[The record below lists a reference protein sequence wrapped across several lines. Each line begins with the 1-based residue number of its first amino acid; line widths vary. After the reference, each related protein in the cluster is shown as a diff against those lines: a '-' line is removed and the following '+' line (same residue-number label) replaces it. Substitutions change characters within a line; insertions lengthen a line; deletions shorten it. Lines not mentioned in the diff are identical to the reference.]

1 MLTLPKIVERPEI
14 PYLAVREEVT
24 LPFDDQLPALLGR
37 LFGAMDERGIAPAG
51 PLIFKHTLVD
61 MPRLEMDFA
70 VPVSKPEPGV
80 GPLVAGVMPA
90 GRYAEITWIGP
101 YDDLIEVNAVLIGWA
116 RHCGLD
122 FDSEKVAEGER
133 FAGRAEIYHNGPD
146 TEPDPA
152 KLETTVAI
160 KLRD

>member
-1 MLTLPKIVERPEI
+1 MLTLPRVVERPEI

-24 LPFDDQLPALLGR
+24 LPFDDRIPAILGR
-37 LFGAMDERGIAPAG
+37 LFGALGERRIAPAG
-51 PLIFKHTLVD
+51 PLNFKHNLID
-61 MPRLEMDFA
+61 MPRIEMEFA
-70 VPVSKPEPGV
+70 VPVARPEVGG
-80 GPLVAGVMPA
+80 GPLVAGVLPA

-122 FDSEKVAEGER
+122 FDMQQEPGGDR
-133 FAGRAEIYHNGPD
+133 FAGRVEIYHNGPD

-160 KLRD
+160 RLRD